1 MHTESE
7 RRAFARTEVGVVI
20 IVRCSACGGKV
31 TEADGYP
38 TIAAAMRDLADHGID
53 VTGDRND
60 PEIRC
65 ERCTDSG
72 STSAE
77 STNQNGQRPSSNGR
91 FDTTTYR

>member
-1 MHTESE
+1 MGV
-7 RRAFARTEVGVVI
+7 RGTEVGAVI

-65 ERCTDSG
+65 ERCTANG
-72 STSAE
+72 SASSRT
-77 STNQNGQRPSSNGR
+77 TNQNGQWPDSRTPFGTTR
-91 FDTTTYR
+91 FR

>member
-1 MHTESE
+1 M
-7 RRAFARTEVGVVI
+7 I

-65 ERCTDSG
+65 ARCTTNG
-72 STSAE
+72 QETTS
-77 STNQNGQRPSSNGR
+77 QNGQYNPDANTQFG
-91 FDTTTYR
+91 TTFR